1 MNIINNLQKIIFEKL
16 QNIKENINIY
26 SCPETNS
33 PFPYV
38 ILNINKIE
46 IENNFNN
53 NIYSISLT
61 MSVFDKN
68 ESNLNILNISNIV
81 KSKLLELSNTKSNTF
96 NIVDINFNNLTI
108 KIFNEIN
115 SIWNTNL
122 NFNITLEQII

>member
-1 MNIINNLQKIIFEKL
+1 
-16 QNIKENINIY
+16 
-26 SCPETNS
+26 
-33 PFPYV
+33 
-38 ILNINKIE
+38 
-46 IENNFNN
+46 
-53 NIYSISLT
+53 

-96 NIVDINFNNLTI
+96 NIIDINFNNLTI